1 MNNKRY
7 KFISVQCYS
16 THGYRTNTYC
26 TSVYST
32 GAAAKSEK
40 SLKYLML
47 CVPGTALFMSAAARN
62 TGTCRAATAAPVAFP
77 SSPDSHQ
84 RRRRPRPVT

>member
-7 KFISVQCYS
+7 KCTVLQYIRVPHQYI
-16 THGYRTNTYC
+16 HQC
-26 TSVYST
+26 TS
-32 GAAAKSEK
+32 AAAKSEK